1 MLTIDP
7 EKVCRIIER
16 ARGASAAESGNDPA
30 RRRLAALIGALDE
43 NELAEL
49 TALSWLGRGTYEFG
63 EWAEA
68 LQEAHAALSERT
80 ADYLAA
86 LPLLGDCLEKGLA
99 AFGRS
104 RGDARHN

>member
-7 EKVCRIIER
+7 EKLRRII
-16 ARGASAAESGNDPA
+16 AKAQGFDATAAHFRTDPA
-30 RRRLAALIGALDE
+30 RRELVEIIGALDE

-49 TALSWLGRGTYEFG
+49 VALSWLGRGTYEIG

-68 LQEAHAALSERT
+68 LQEARAALSERT
-80 ADYLAA
+80 AEYLAG

-99 AFGRS
+99 AFS
-104 RGDARHN
+104 MN